1 VPEEAQGKEEA
12 GVVIDVLSEGE
23 CLELL
28 GDHHFGRIGV
38 VVDGQPIILPV
49 NYVFDG
55 GQVVLRTD
63 PGTKLTAAAQGHVA
77 FEVDEIDPD
86 SRTGW
91 SVLVTG
97 VGFEVTD
104 ALDATSTAARR
115 FPVDTWAPGR
125 RSHWI
130 RIRAGEISGRRLRPG

>member
-1 VPEEAQGKEEA
+1 
-12 GVVIDVLSEGE
+12 VVAVSEQEMVMEVLSRAE

-28 GDHHFGRIGV
+28 AGQHFGRIGV
-38 VVDGQPIILPV
+38 VADGRPIILPV
-49 NYVFDG
+49 NYVFEDG
-55 GQVVLRTD
+55 HVAVRTD

-77 FEVDEIDPD
+77 FEVDQIDES

-97 VGFEVTD
+97 VGYDVTD
-104 ALDATSTAARR
+104 ALDATSVAARE
-115 FPVDTWAPGR
+115 FPVDTWVPGQ

-130 RIRAGEISGRRLRPG
+130 RIETEQVSGRRLRAR